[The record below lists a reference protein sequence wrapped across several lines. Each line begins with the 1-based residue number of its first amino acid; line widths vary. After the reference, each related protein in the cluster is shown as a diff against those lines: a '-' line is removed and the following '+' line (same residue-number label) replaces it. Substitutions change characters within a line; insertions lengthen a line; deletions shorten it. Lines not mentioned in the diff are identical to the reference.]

1 MPRSLVISGASR
13 GLGAALALRFAAPG
27 VTLRLVARGRTGL
40 EAVANCCR
48 VRGATAEIAA
58 IDVCDA
64 DALAMQ
70 LAAWQAATPIDTII
84 ANAGISR
91 GHTPEGM
98 REGRDAAT
106 AQVAVNLLGAMHL
119 IEPLLDAPGLRR
131 VAVIGSVAGFVGLPD
146 TPGYSASK
154 AGLMAYGEALRA
166 ALAPRVAVTV
176 VAPGFFESAMS
187 ARFLGAKEGMVPLEA
202 AAARVEGAIRKGAPR
217 CAFPAPLALGLRLL
231 ALLPASLAD
240 RILRNRRFRIAPE

>member
-1 MPRSLVISGASR
+1 MPHSLVISGASR

-27 VTLRLVARGRTGL
+27 VTLRLVARGQAGL
-40 EAVANCCR
+40 EAVAASCR
-48 VRGATAEIAA
+48 ARGAEAEVAA

-64 DALAMQ
+64 DALAAQ
-70 LAAWQAATPIDTII
+70 LSAWQAATPIDTII

-91 GHTPEGM
+91 GHTPEGA

-106 AQVAVNLLGAMHL
+106 RQVAVNLLGAMHL
-119 IEPLLDAPGLRR
+119 IEPLLDAPGLRH

-146 TPGYSASK
+146 IPGYSASK

-187 ARFLGAKEGMVPLEA
+187 ARFLGAKDGVLPLDA
-202 AAARVEGAIRKGAPR
+202 AAARVEVAIRCGAPR
-217 CAFPAPLALGLRLL
+217 CAFPPGLALGLRLL
-231 ALLPASLAD
+231 ALLPAGLSD
-240 RILRNRRFRIAPE
+240 RVLRSRRFRIAPE

>member
-13 GLGAALALRFAAPG
+13 GLGAALALRFAARG
-27 VTLRLVARGRTGL
+27 VTLRLVARGQTGL
-40 EAVANCCR
+40 DGVANCCR
-48 VRGATAEIAA
+48 ARGAAVDVAA
-58 IDVCDA
+58 IDVRDA
-64 DALAMQ
+64 DALGVQ
-70 LAAWQAATPIDTII
+70 LAAWEAAVPIDTII

-91 GHTPEGM
+91 GHSPEGA

-131 VAVIGSVAGFVGLPD
+131 IAVVGSVAGFVGLPD

-176 VAPGFFESAMS
+176 AAPGFFESAMS
-187 ARFLGAKEGMVPLEA
+187 ARFLGAKDGVMPLDA
-202 AAARVEGAIRKGAPR
+202 AAARVEAAIRIGAPR
-217 CAFPAPLALGLRLL
+217 CAFPARLALGLRLL
-231 ALLPASLAD
+231 ALLPAPLAD
-240 RILRNRRFRIAPE
+240 RILRSRRFRIAPE